1 MSAVKRPRAH
11 FVPLL
16 AVVAV
21 AGFTL
26 GACGGSGDGSVL
38 ATLTGVTSTRPALTT
53 PTLPAA
59 AVTSPLTTAE
69 ITTAEIT
76 TTEIETT
83 APEPT
88 TPPETEPAPAV
99 TIFEPETTPVE
110 TEQPAETTA
119 DTTSTPW
126 GWIILGVVVVAALL
140 AGMVFWRRR
149 KAGSA
154 EWSKHMADL
163 TQRCFVLLD
172 DVLAQGSVVTGHVQ
186 ALAAEA
192 QTLETRAPDD
202 LSRSAAGRLRAQ
214 LAELAATLETDRA
227 LRLGSPPPSAEQ
239 LSYSTALIRQQV
251 NQLQAVLRPPAAGGT
266 ST

>member
-1 MSAVKRPRAH
+1 MSAVKRQRAH
-11 FVPLL
+11 YVPLL
-16 AVVAV
+16 AVAAV

-26 GACGGSGDGSVL
+26 GACGGSGDGSAL
-38 ATLTGVTSTRPALTT
+38 ATLTGLTTTRPGLTS
-53 PTLPAA
+53 TLPAE
-59 AVTSPLTTAE
+59 AVTSPL
-69 ITTAEIT
+69 TTAEIT

-88 TPPETEPAPAV
+88 TPLETAPAPAV
-99 TIFEPETTPVE
+99 TIFETTPVE
-110 TEQPAETTA
+110 PEQPAEPTA

-126 GWIILGVVVVAALL
+126 GWIILGVVLVAALL
-140 AGMVFWRRR
+140 AGIVFWRRR

-154 EWSKHMADL
+154 AWSRHMADL

-172 DVLAQGSVVTGHVQ
+172 DVLAQGSVVTGHVH

-192 QTLETRAPDD
+192 QALETRAPDD
-202 LSRSAAGRLRAQ
+202 LSKSTAGRLRAQ

-251 NQLQAVLRPPAAGGT
+251 TQLQAVLRPPGT
-266 ST
+266 GSTSA

>member
-1 MSAVKRPRAH
+1 MSAVKRRAH

-16 AVVAV
+16 AVAAV

-26 GACGGSGDGSVL
+26 GACGGGGDGSAL
-38 ATLTGVTSTRPALTT
+38 ATLTGLTTTRPGLTS
-53 PTLPAA
+53 TLPAE

-69 ITTAEIT
+69 ITTAEI
-76 TTEIETT
+76 ETT

-88 TPPETEPAPAV
+88 TPPETAPAPAV
-99 TIFEPETTPVE
+99 TIFETETTPVE
-110 TEQPAETTA
+110 PEQPAEPTA

-126 GWIILGVVVVAALL
+126 GWIILGVVLAAALL
-140 AGMVFWRRR
+140 AGFVFWRRR
-149 KAGSA
+149 KTGSA
-154 EWSKHMADL
+154 AWSRHMADL

-192 QTLETRAPDD
+192 QSLETQAPDD
-202 LSRSAAGRLRAQ
+202 LARSTAGRLRAQ

-251 NQLQAVLRPPAAGGT
+251 TQLQGVLRPPGT
-266 ST
+266 GSTT